1 MWFRPK
7 APKRNEKPGKLDFFV
22 IEELYAEGRDLFLQ
36 GKHEEAMDCFKRTY
50 EETLD
55 FRDVCEF
62 VDDYCTGEKDLWG
75 KNNNPDLRNRSG
87 KAAWTHG
94 ENSHNFPTEEKR

>member
-7 APKRNEKPGKLDFFV
+7 APKRKEKPGKLDFFA
-22 IEELYAEGRDLFLQ
+22 IEKHYAEGRDLFQQ
-36 GKHEEAMDCFKRTY
+36 GKHEEAMDCFKRIY

-62 VDDYCTGEKDLWG
+62 VDGYYTGEKDQRKKKYQSRFKEQKW
-75 KNNNPDLRNRSG
+75 
-87 KAAWTHG
+87 
-94 ENSHNFPTEEKR
+94 